1 MSGVANPVE
10 TVVGILQ
17 LLEQLREKM
26 DGTELATVQWRP
38 ISPDM
43 SERLTD
49 LAFPA
54 LQRASDITEALVIVT
69 IAALRAAGEEAE
81 NLKID
86 TRG

>member
-17 LLEQLREKM
+17 LLDQLREKM

-38 ISPDM
+38 TSPDM
-43 SERLTD
+43 SDRLTD

-54 LQRASDITEALVIVT
+54 LQRASDVTEALVIVT

-81 NLKID
+81 SLRTD
-86 TRG
+86 MRR

>member
-17 LLEQLREKM
+17 LLDQLREKM
-26 DGTELATVQWRP
+26 DGTELARVNWRP
-38 ISPDM
+38 TSPDM

-54 LQRASDITEALVIVT
+54 LQRASDITEALVVVT

-81 NLKID
+81 NLNTG